1 MRMKAKEL
9 RQLSVEK
16 LQERVIEYRK
26 KFQDLR
32 FKLAAGKLKNINQ
45 VSMIKKEIARTLTI
59 LNEKKNEREKEK
71 K

>member
-1 MRMKAKEL
+1 MKAKEL
-9 RQLSVEK
+9 RQLSMDK
-16 LQERVIEYRK
+16 LQEKIFEHRK

-45 VSMIKKEIARTLTI
+45 VSAIKREIARMLTV
-59 LNEKKNEREKEK
+59 LNEKKNERGKGK